1 MPKVLLTEKARI
13 ELHVFIRN
21 YEESFVE
28 LYTDSGIEN
37 EDEIIEN
44 FLQSGRS
51 LYQKI
56 RNTIAEKLSPKKVF
70 GRKPIGDVNEL
81 SFFIGH
87 RLIIV
92 FFSDNS
98 EANERWVE
106 SIFIN
111 KKPIIF

>member
-13 ELHVFIRN
+13 ELYVFVHN

-56 RNTIAEKLSPKKVF
+56 RSTIYEKLSPEKVF
-70 GRKPIGDVNEL
+70 GRKPAGDVNEL
-81 SFFIGH
+81 NFFIGN

-92 FFSDNS
+92 FFSDNK
-98 EANERWVE
+98 ETNERWVE
-106 SIFIN
+106 SIFIDR
-111 KKPIIF
+111 KPIIF